1 MSVECVQIK
10 FDSSIRDK
18 KVDSIGFDRIQSGET
33 GELDLC
39 QSTQRHKHLSSTA
52 VATMRRKSVIAIKS
66 PNTLNQTHRGRRRRE
81 ERGVN
86 ISLEQPAR
94 VVVEVKVLEFAEI
107 GDRRRRTEGRAT
119 HAGAGNGAARGKNWW
134 RAAAQNNKL

>member
-1 MSVECVQIK
+1 LNVYN
-10 FDSSIRDK
+10 SSLIQAYATK
-18 KVDSIGFDRIQSGET
+18 KLIQSDSIEFNPEKQVNSISAKVRRDTNIS
-33 GELDLC
+33 
-39 QSTQRHKHLSSTA
+39 

-86 ISLEQPAR
+86 VGLEQPVR
-94 VVVEVKVLEFAEI
+94 VVVEIKVLELAEI
-107 GDRRRRTEGRAT
+107 GDRRRRTEERAT

-134 RAAAQNNKL
+134 RAAAQNNIL